1 MSEQADTNTETSQKM
16 TRREE
21 NFHMMMTLRMT
32 WSEANGI
39 DDEEDRKFLMDRVGE
54 MHSNMAAQ
62 RQMAAS
68 AAAVVEAP
76 NQDQ

>member
-1 MSEQADTNTETSQKM
+1 MSEQADTNTEASQEM

-39 DDEEDRKFLMDRVGE
+39 DDEQDRKF
-54 MHSNMAAQ
+54 
-62 RQMAAS
+62 
-68 AAAVVEAP
+68 
-76 NQDQ
+76 

>member
-1 MSEQADTNTETSQKM
+1 MSEQEDTNTEASQEM
-16 TRREE
+16 ARREE

-39 DDEEDRKFLMDRVGE
+39 DDEQDRKFLMDRVSE

-68 AAAVVEAP
+68 AATVAEAP